1 MYLTMQ
7 SQFWKGDLELKKQV
21 EKRII
26 EYRKEFEDMY
36 INIQDTHFNK
46 IFNSRFIEHSKDV
59 YWKPIETYD
68 QFYERIEK
76 ENYVN
81 IK

>member
-1 MYLTMQ
+1 MQ

-46 IFNSRFIEHSKDV
+46 IFNSRFIEHSKC
-59 YWKPIETYD
+59 
-68 QFYERIEK
+68 
-76 ENYVN
+76 
-81 IK
+81 